1 MAHTGDISEQ
11 LLRSATSAGR
21 SAEVFSVESDSR
33 TVQFEANQAKNV
45 STRQSSGHA
54 LRLISRDG
62 RVGFASTTDGSRV
75 EELVDRASATA
86 AYGAEALFDFPGRP
100 SFPSVESSDAQVSEI
115 APDEMLEVGGDI
127 ISRVLAEFPD
137 ALCDVH
143 VTTVRHEQRIV
154 NSAGANIESIGTQ
167 HGVSVGAEIISG
179 TDMLSVWDGVSSGA
193 KLLDADVD
201 AVVERLMTNLRNS
214 QRIVSAPVGNDV
226 PVVFTPPG
234 FAGSM
239 LPPLLS
245 GFSGTN
251 VATGSSPLID
261 RWGETAFDDR
271 VTIYDDPLRPFTSG
285 TRGTDD
291 EGVAARRIDFI
302 TDGVIGSP
310 FLDLQTAAKCEMEP
324 NGCGLRGLS
333 TTPSPATSFV
343 TMMPG
348 DTKAESM
355 ISGVERGIVVQQLL
369 GAGQGNQLG
378 GEFRANLSLGFLIES
393 GEIAGRV
400 KDTMISGNVYDV
412 LDRIDAISSDT
423 QLVWGSRELPMLR
436 CTGVEVAAANG

>member
-1 MAHTGDISEQ
+1 MVHADDISGR
-11 LLRSATSAGR
+11 LLRSATSIGK

-75 EELVDRASATA
+75 EELVDRASDA
-86 AYGAEALFDFPGRP
+86 AEYGAEALFELPGQ
-100 SFPSVESSDAQVSEI
+100 SSYPSVESSDARVSDI
-115 APDEMLEVGGDI
+115 AADEMLQVGGDI
-127 ISRVLAEFPD
+127 VARVLAEFPE

-143 VTTVRHEQRIV
+143 VTTVRHEQRIA
-154 NSAGANIESIGTQ
+154 NSAGASIESLGTQ

-179 TDMLSVWDGVSSGA
+179 TDMLSVWDGISSGA
-193 KLLDADVD
+193 KLLAADVD
-201 AVVERLMTNLRNS
+201 AVVERLLANLRNS
-214 QRIVSAPVGNDV
+214 QRIVSAPVGNDI

-234 FAGSM
+234 FAGSL

-261 RWGETAFDDR
+261 RWGEKAFDDR
-271 VTIYDDPLRPFTSG
+271 VTLYDDPLRSFTSG

-291 EGVAARRIDFI
+291 EGIPARRVDFI

-310 FLDLQTAAKCEMEP
+310 FLDLQTAAKCDMES

-343 TMMPG
+343 SMMPG
-348 DTKAESM
+348 DTAPDAM
-355 ISGVERGIVVQQLL
+355 IGDVERGIVVQQLL

-400 KDTMISGNVYDV
+400 KDTMISGNVYEV
-412 LDRIDAISSDT
+412 LNRVDAISSET
-423 QLVWGSRELPMLR
+423 QLVWGSRELPTLR
-436 CTGVEVAAANG
+436 CTGVEVAAATG

>member
-1 MAHTGDISEQ
+1 M
-11 LLRSATSAGR
+11 
-21 SAEVFSVESDSR
+21 ESDSR

-75 EELVDRASATA
+75 EELVDRASDA
-86 AYGAEALFDFPGRP
+86 AEYGAEALFELPGQ
-100 SFPSVESSDAQVSEI
+100 SSYPSVESSDARVSDI
-115 APDEMLEVGGDI
+115 AADEMLEVGGDI
-127 ISRVLAEFPD
+127 VARVLAEFPE

-143 VTTVRHEQRIV
+143 VTTVRHEQRIA
-154 NSAGANIESIGTQ
+154 NSAGASIESLGTQ

-179 TDMLSVWDGVSSGA
+179 TDMLSVWDGISSGA
-193 KLLDADVD
+193 KLLDSDVD
-201 AVVERLMTNLRNS
+201 AVVERLLTNLRNS
-214 QRIVSAPVGNDV
+214 QRIVSAPVGNDI

-234 FAGSM
+234 FAGSL

-271 VTIYDDPLRPFTSG
+271 VTLYDDPLRSFTSG
-285 TRGTDD
+285 TRSTDD

-310 FLDLQTAAKCEMEP
+310 FLDLQTAAKCDMAP

-343 TMMPG
+343 SMMPG
-348 DTKAESM
+348 DTAPDAM
-355 ISGVERGIVVQQLL
+355 IGDVERGIVVQQLL

-378 GEFRANLSLGFLIES
+378 GEFRANLSLGFLIEA
-393 GEIAGRV
+393 GKIAGRV
-400 KDTMISGNVYDV
+400 KDTMISGNVYEV
-412 LDRIDAISSDT
+412 LDRVEAISSDT
-423 QLVWGSRELPMLR
+423 QLVWGSRELPTLR
-436 CTGVEVAAANG
+436 CTGVEVAAATG

>member
-1 MAHTGDISEQ
+1 M
-11 LLRSATSAGR
+11 
-21 SAEVFSVESDSR
+21 ESDSR

-75 EELVDRASATA
+75 EELVDRASDA
-86 AYGAEALFDFPGRP
+86 AEYGAEALFELPGQ
-100 SFPSVESSDAQVSEI
+100 SSYPSVESSDARVSDI
-115 APDEMLEVGGDI
+115 AADEMLQVGGDI
-127 ISRVLAEFPD
+127 VARVLAEFPE

-143 VTTVRHEQRIV
+143 VTTVRHEQRIA
-154 NSAGANIESIGTQ
+154 NSTGASIESLGTQ
-167 HGVSVGAEIISG
+167 HGVSVGAEVISG
-179 TDMLSVWDGVSSGA
+179 TDMLSVWDGISSGA
-193 KLLDADVD
+193 KLLAADVD
-201 AVVERLMTNLRNS
+201 AVVERLLANLRNS
-214 QRIVSAPVGNDV
+214 QRIVPAPVGNDI

-234 FAGSM
+234 FAGSL

-271 VTIYDDPLRPFTSG
+271 VTLYDDPLRSFTSG

-291 EGVAARRIDFI
+291 EGIPARRIDFI

-310 FLDLQTAAKCEMEP
+310 FLDLQTAAKCDMES

-343 TMMPG
+343 SMMPG
-348 DTKAESM
+348 DTAPGAM
-355 ISGVERGIVVQQLL
+355 VGDVERGIVVQQLL

-400 KDTMISGNVYDV
+400 KDTMISGNVYEV
-412 LDRIDAISSDT
+412 LNRVDAISSDT
-423 QLVWGSRELPMLR
+423 QLVWGSRELPTLR
-436 CTGVEVAAANG
+436 CTGVEVAAATG

>member
-1 MAHTGDISEQ
+1 M
-11 LLRSATSAGR
+11 
-21 SAEVFSVESDSR
+21 ESDSR

-75 EELVDRASATA
+75 EELVDRASDA
-86 AYGAEALFDFPGRP
+86 AEYGAEALFELPGQ
-100 SFPSVESSDAQVSEI
+100 SSYPSVESSDARVSDI
-115 APDEMLEVGGDI
+115 AADEMLEVGGGVI
-127 ISRVLAEFPD
+127 ARVLAEFPE

-143 VTTVRHEQRIV
+143 VTTVRHEQRIA
-154 NSAGANIESIGTQ
+154 NSAGASIESLGTQ

-179 TDMLSVWDGVSSGA
+179 TDMLSVWDGIGSGA
-193 KLLDADVD
+193 KLLDSDVD
-201 AVVERLMTNLRNS
+201 AVVERLLANLRNS
-214 QRIVSAPVGNDV
+214 QRIVPAPVGNDI

-234 FAGSM
+234 FAGSL

-261 RWGETAFDDR
+261 RWGEKAFDDR
-271 VTIYDDPLRPFTSG
+271 VTIYDDPLRSFTSG
-285 TRGTDD
+285 TRSTDD
-291 EGVAARRIDFI
+291 EGIPARRIDFI

-310 FLDLQTAAKCEMEP
+310 FLDLQTAAKCDMEP

-343 TMMPG
+343 SMMPG
-348 DTKAESM
+348 DTASDAM
-355 ISGVERGIVVQQLL
+355 IGDVERGIVVQQLL

-412 LDRIDAISSDT
+412 LNRVEAISSDT
-423 QLVWGSRELPMLR
+423 QLVWGSRELPTVR
-436 CTGVEVAAANG
+436 CTGVEVAAATG

>member
-1 MAHTGDISEQ
+1 M
-11 LLRSATSAGR
+11 
-21 SAEVFSVESDSR
+21 ESDSR

-75 EELVDRASATA
+75 EELVDRASDA
-86 AYGAEALFDFPGRP
+86 AEYGAEALFELPGQ
-100 SFPSVESSDAQVSEI
+100 SSYPSVESSDARVSDI
-115 APDEMLEVGGDI
+115 AADEMLQAGGDI
-127 ISRVLAEFPD
+127 VARVLAEFPE

-143 VTTVRHEQRIV
+143 VTTVRHEQRIA
-154 NSAGANIESIGTQ
+154 NSAGASIESLGTQ
-167 HGVSVGAEIISG
+167 HGVSVGAEVISG
-179 TDMLSVWDGVSSGA
+179 TDMLSVWDGISSGA
-193 KLLDADVD
+193 KLLAADVD
-201 AVVERLMTNLRNS
+201 AVVERLLANLRNS
-214 QRIVSAPVGNDV
+214 QRIVSAPVDNDI
-226 PVVFTPPG
+226 PVVFTPSG
-234 FAGSM
+234 FAGSL

-271 VTIYDDPLRPFTSG
+271 VTLYDDPLRSFTSG

-291 EGVAARRIDFI
+291 EGVPARRIDFI

-310 FLDLQTAAKCEMEP
+310 FLDLQTAAKCDMES

-343 TMMPG
+343 SMMPG
-348 DTKAESM
+348 DTAPDAL
-355 ISGVERGIVVQQLL
+355 IGDVERGIVVQQLL

-400 KDTMISGNVYDV
+400 KDTMISGNVYEV
-412 LDRIDAISSDT
+412 LNRVDAISSDT
-423 QLVWGSRELPMLR
+423 QLVWGSRELPTLR
-436 CTGVEVAAANG
+436 CTGVEVAAATG

>member
-1 MAHTGDISEQ
+1 M
-11 LLRSATSAGR
+11 
-21 SAEVFSVESDSR
+21 ESDSR

-62 RVGFASTTDGSRV
+62 RVGFASTTDASRV
-75 EELVDRASATA
+75 EELVDRASDA
-86 AYGAEALFDFPGRP
+86 AEYGAEALFELPGQ
-100 SFPSVESSDAQVSEI
+100 SSYPSVESSDARVSDI
-115 APDEMLEVGGDI
+115 AADEMLQVGGDVVA
-127 ISRVLAEFPD
+127 RVLAEFPE

-154 NSAGANIESIGTQ
+154 NSAGASIESLGTQ
-167 HGVSVGAEIISG
+167 HGVSVGAEVISG
-179 TDMLSVWDGVSSGA
+179 TDMLSVWDGISSGA
-193 KLLDADVD
+193 KLHDSDVD
-201 AVVERLMTNLRNS
+201 AVVERLLTNLRNS
-214 QRIVSAPVGNDV
+214 QRIVSAPVGDDI

-234 FAGSM
+234 FAGSL

-271 VTIYDDPLRPFTSG
+271 VTIYDDPLRSFTSG

-291 EGVAARRIDFI
+291 EGIPARRIDFI

-310 FLDLQTAAKCEMEP
+310 FLDLQTAAKCDMES
-324 NGCGLRGLS
+324 NGCGLRRLS

-343 TMMPG
+343 SMMPG
-348 DTKAESM
+348 DTAPDAM
-355 ISGVERGIVVQQLL
+355 IGDVERGIVVQQLL

-412 LDRIDAISSDT
+412 LNRIEAISSDT
-423 QLVWGSRELPMLR
+423 QLVWGSRELPTLR
-436 CTGVEVAAANG
+436 CTGVEVAAATG

>member
-1 MAHTGDISEQ
+1 M
-11 LLRSATSAGR
+11 
-21 SAEVFSVESDSR
+21 ESDSR

-75 EELVDRASATA
+75 EELVDRASDA
-86 AYGAEALFDFPGRP
+86 AEYGAEALFELPGQ
-100 SFPSVESSDAQVSEI
+100 SSYPSVESSDARVSDI
-115 APDEMLEVGGDI
+115 AADEMLQVGGDVI
-127 ISRVLAEFPD
+127 ARVLAEFPE

-154 NSAGANIESIGTQ
+154 NSAGASIESLGTQ
-167 HGVSVGAEIISG
+167 HGVSVGAEIISE
-179 TDMLSVWDGVSSGA
+179 TDMLSVWDGISSGA
-193 KLLDADVD
+193 KLLDSDVD
-201 AVVERLMTNLRNS
+201 AVVERLLANLRNS
-214 QRIVSAPVGNDV
+214 QRIVSAPVGDDI

-234 FAGSM
+234 FAGSL

-261 RWGETAFDDR
+261 RWGEKAFDDR

-285 TRGTDD
+285 TRSTDD

-310 FLDLQTAAKCEMEP
+310 FLDLQTAAKCDMEP

-343 TMMPG
+343 SMMPG
-348 DTKAESM
+348 DTAPDAM
-355 ISGVERGIVVQQLL
+355 IGDVERGIVVQQLL

-400 KDTMISGNVYDV
+400 KDTMISGNVYEV
-412 LDRIDAISSDT
+412 LNRVDAISSDT
-423 QLVWGSRELPMLR
+423 QLVWGSRELPTLR
-436 CTGVEVAAANG
+436 CTGVEVAAATG

>member
-1 MAHTGDISEQ
+1 MAYADDISGR
-11 LLRSATSAGR
+11 LLRSATSIGK

-75 EELVDRASATA
+75 EELVDRASDA
-86 AYGAEALFDFPGRP
+86 AEYGAEALFELPGQ
-100 SFPSVESSDAQVSEI
+100 SSYPSVESSDARVSEI
-115 APDEMLEVGGDI
+115 AADEMLEVGGDVI
-127 ISRVLAEFPD
+127 ARVLAEFPE

-154 NSAGANIESIGTQ
+154 NSAGASIESLGTQ
-167 HGVSVGAEIISG
+167 HGVSVGAEVISG
-179 TDMLSVWDGVSSGA
+179 TDMLSVWDGISSGA
-193 KLLDADVD
+193 KLLAADVD
-201 AVVERLMTNLRNS
+201 AVVERLLANLRNS
-214 QRIVSAPVGNDV
+214 QRIVPAPVGDDI

-261 RWGETAFDDR
+261 RWGEKAFDDR
-271 VTIYDDPLRPFTSG
+271 VTLYDDPLRSFTSG

-291 EGVAARRIDFI
+291 EGIPARRIDFI

-310 FLDLQTAAKCEMEP
+310 FLDLQTAAKCDMEP

-343 TMMPG
+343 SMMPG
-348 DTKAESM
+348 NTAPDAM
-355 ISGVERGIVVQQLL
+355 IGDVERGIVVQQLL

-412 LDRIDAISSDT
+412 LNRVESISSDT
-423 QLVWGSRELPMLR
+423 QLVWGSRELPTLR
-436 CTGVEVAAANG
+436 CTGVEVAAATG

>member
-1 MAHTGDISEQ
+1 M
-11 LLRSATSAGR
+11 
-21 SAEVFSVESDSR
+21 ESDSR

-62 RVGFASTTDGSRV
+62 RVGFASTTDASRV
-75 EELVDRASATA
+75 EELVDRASDA
-86 AYGAEALFDFPGRP
+86 AEYGAEALFELPGQ
-100 SFPSVESSDAQVSEI
+100 SSYPSVESSDVRVSDI
-115 APDEMLEVGGDI
+115 AADEMLQVGSDI
-127 ISRVLAEFPD
+127 VARVLAEFPE

-143 VTTVRHEQRIV
+143 VTTVRHEQRIA
-154 NSAGANIESIGTQ
+154 NSAGASIESLGTQ
-167 HGVSVGAEIISG
+167 HGVSVGAEVISG
-179 TDMLSVWDGVSSGA
+179 TDMLSVWDGISSGA
-193 KLLDADVD
+193 KLLAADVD
-201 AVVERLMTNLRNS
+201 AVVERLLANLRNS
-214 QRIVSAPVGNDV
+214 QRIVSAPVGNDI

-234 FAGSM
+234 FAGSL

-261 RWGETAFDDR
+261 RWGEMAFDDR
-271 VTIYDDPLRPFTSG
+271 VTIYDDPLRSFTSG
-285 TRGTDD
+285 TRSTDD

-310 FLDLQTAAKCEMEP
+310 FLDLQTAAKCEMES

-343 TMMPG
+343 SMMPG
-348 DTKAESM
+348 DTAPDAM
-355 ISGVERGIVVQQLL
+355 IGDVERGIVVQQLL

-400 KDTMISGNVYDV
+400 KDTMISGNVYEV
-412 LDRIDAISSDT
+412 LNRVDAISSDT
-423 QLVWGSRELPMLR
+423 QLVWGSRELPTLR
-436 CTGVEVAAANG
+436 CTGVEVAAATG

>member
-1 MAHTGDISEQ
+1 M
-11 LLRSATSAGR
+11 
-21 SAEVFSVESDSR
+21 ESDSR

-62 RVGFASTTDGSRV
+62 RVGFASTTDASRV
-75 EELVDRASATA
+75 EELVDRASDA
-86 AYGAEALFDFPGRP
+86 AEYGAEALFELPGQ
-100 SFPSVESSDAQVSEI
+100 SSYPSVESSDARVSDI
-115 APDEMLEVGGDI
+115 AADEMLQVGGDI
-127 ISRVLAEFPD
+127 VARVLTEFPE

-143 VTTVRHEQRIV
+143 VTTVRHEQRIA
-154 NSAGANIESIGTQ
+154 NSAGASIESLGTQ

-179 TDMLSVWDGVSSGA
+179 TDMLSVWDGISSGA
-193 KLLDADVD
+193 KLLAADVD
-201 AVVERLMTNLRNS
+201 AVVERLLANLRNS
-214 QRIVSAPVGNDV
+214 QRIVSAPVGNDI

-261 RWGETAFDDR
+261 RWGEKAFDDR
-271 VTIYDDPLRPFTSG
+271 MTLYDDPLRSFTSG

-291 EGVAARRIDFI
+291 EGIPARRIDFI

-310 FLDLQTAAKCEMEP
+310 FLDLQTAAKCDMES

-343 TMMPG
+343 SMMPG
-348 DTKAESM
+348 DTAPGAM
-355 ISGVERGIVVQQLL
+355 VGDVERGIVVQQLL

-378 GEFRANLSLGFLIES
+378 GEFRANLSLGFLIEA

-412 LDRIDAISSDT
+412 LNRVDAISSDT
-423 QLVWGSRELPMLR
+423 QLVWGSRELPTLR
-436 CTGVEVAAANG
+436 CTGVEVAAATG

>member
-1 MAHTGDISEQ
+1 MAHADDISGR
-11 LLRSATSAGR
+11 LLRSATSIGK

-75 EELVDRASATA
+75 EELVDRASDA
-86 AYGAEALFDFPGRP
+86 AEYGAEALFELPGQ
-100 SFPSVESSDAQVSEI
+100 SSYPSVESSDARVSDI
-115 APDEMLEVGGDI
+115 AADEMLEVGGDVI
-127 ISRVLAEFPD
+127 ARVLAEFPE

-143 VTTVRHEQRIV
+143 VTTVRHEQRIA
-154 NSAGANIESIGTQ
+154 NSAGASIESLGTQ

-179 TDMLSVWDGVSSGA
+179 TDMLSVWDGISSGA
-193 KLLDADVD
+193 KLLDSDVD
-201 AVVERLMTNLRNS
+201 AVVERLLTNLRNS
-214 QRIVSAPVGNDV
+214 QRIVSAPVGNDI

-234 FAGSM
+234 FAGSL

-271 VTIYDDPLRPFTSG
+271 VTLYDDPLRSFTSG
-285 TRGTDD
+285 TRSTDD

-310 FLDLQTAAKCEMEP
+310 FLDLQTAAKCDMAP

-343 TMMPG
+343 SMMPG
-348 DTKAESM
+348 DTAPDAM
-355 ISGVERGIVVQQLL
+355 IGDVERGIVVQQLL

-378 GEFRANLSLGFLIES
+378 GEFRANLSLGFLIEA
-393 GEIAGRV
+393 GKIAGRV

-412 LDRIDAISSDT
+412 LNRVEAISSDT
-423 QLVWGSRELPMLR
+423 QLVWGSRDLPTLR
-436 CTGVEVAAANG
+436 CTGVEVAAATG

>member
-1 MAHTGDISEQ
+1 MAHADDISGR
-11 LLRSATSAGR
+11 LLRSATSIGK

-75 EELVDRASATA
+75 EELVDRASDA
-86 AYGAEALFDFPGRP
+86 AEYGAEALFELPVQ
-100 SFPSVESSDAQVSEI
+100 SSYPSVESSDARVSEI
-115 APDEMLEVGGDI
+115 AADEMLEVGGDVI
-127 ISRVLAEFPD
+127 ARVLAEFPE

-154 NSAGANIESIGTQ
+154 NSAGASIESLGTQ

-193 KLLDADVD
+193 KLLAADVD
-201 AVVERLMTNLRNS
+201 AVVERLLTNLRNS
-214 QRIVSAPVGNDV
+214 QRIVPAPVGDDI

-234 FAGSM
+234 FAGSL

-285 TRGTDD
+285 TRSTDD
-291 EGVAARRIDFI
+291 EGIPARRIDFI

-310 FLDLQTAAKCEMEP
+310 FLDLQTAAKCDMEP

-343 TMMPG
+343 SMMPG
-348 DTKAESM
+348 DTAPDAM
-355 ISGVERGIVVQQLL
+355 IGDVERGIVVQQLL

-412 LDRIDAISSDT
+412 LDRVEAISSDT
-423 QLVWGSRELPMLR
+423 QLVWGSRELPTLR
-436 CTGVEVAAANG
+436 CTGVEVAAATG

>member
-1 MAHTGDISEQ
+1 MAHAGDISEQ
-11 LLRSATSAGR
+11 LLRSATAVGK
-21 SAEVFSVESDSR
+21 SAEVFTVESESR

-62 RVGFASTTDGSRV
+62 RFGFASTTDGSRV
-75 EELVDRASATA
+75 GELVDRASDTA
-86 AYGAEALFDFPGRP
+86 EYGAEALFDFPAQ
-100 SFPSVESSDAQVSEI
+100 SSYPSVESSDARVSDI
-115 APDEMLEVGGDI
+115 APDEMLEVGSDI
-127 ISRVLAEFPD
+127 VARVLAEFPD

-154 NSAGANIESIGTQ
+154 NSTGAEVGSIGTQ

-179 TDMLSVWDGVSSGA
+179 TDMLSVWDGISSGA
-193 KLLDADVD
+193 KLLDDDVD
-201 AVVERLMTNLRNS
+201 AVVERLLVNLRNA
-214 QRIVSAPVGNDV
+214 QRIVSAPVGNDI

-234 FAGSM
+234 FAGSL

-261 RWGETAFDDR
+261 RWGQTAFDGR

-310 FLDLQTAAKCEMEP
+310 ILDLQTAAKCDMES

-333 TTPSPATSFV
+333 TTPSPSTSFV
-343 TMMPG
+343 CMTPG
-348 DTKAESM
+348 DTEPELM
-355 ISGVERGIVVQQLL
+355 IGDVERGIVVQQLL

-378 GEFRANLSLGFLIES
+378 GEFRANLSLGFIIES

-412 LDRIDAISSDT
+412 LNRVEAISSDT
-423 QLVWGSRELPMLR
+423 QRVWGSRELPTIR
-436 CTGVEVAAANG
+436 CTGVEVAAASG

>member
-1 MAHTGDISEQ
+1 MAHADDISGR
-11 LLRSATSAGR
+11 LLRSATSIGK

-75 EELVDRASATA
+75 EELVDRASDA
-86 AYGAEALFDFPGRP
+86 AEYGAEALFELPGQ
-100 SFPSVESSDAQVSEI
+100 SSYPSVESSDARVSDI
-115 APDEMLEVGGDI
+115 AADEMLEVGGDVI
-127 ISRVLAEFPD
+127 ARVLAEFPE

-154 NSAGANIESIGTQ
+154 NSAGASIESLGTQ

-179 TDMLSVWDGVSSGA
+179 TDMLSVWDGISSGA
-193 KLLDADVD
+193 KLLDSDVD
-201 AVVERLMTNLRNS
+201 AVVERLLANLRNS
-214 QRIVSAPVGNDV
+214 QRIVSAPVGNDI

-234 FAGSM
+234 FAGSL

-271 VTIYDDPLRPFTSG
+271 VTIYDDPLRSFTSG
-285 TRGTDD
+285 TRSTDD
-291 EGVAARRIDFI
+291 EGIPARRIDFI

-310 FLDLQTAAKCEMEP
+310 FLDLQTAAKCDMES

-343 TMMPG
+343 SMMPG
-348 DTKAESM
+348 DTAPDAM
-355 ISGVERGIVVQQLL
+355 IGDVERGIVVQQLL

-400 KDTMISGNVYDV
+400 KDTMISGNVYEV
-412 LDRIDAISSDT
+412 LDRVEAISSDT
-423 QLVWGSRELPMLR
+423 QLVWGSRELPTLR
-436 CTGVEVAAANG
+436 CTGVEVAAATG

>member
-1 MAHTGDISEQ
+1 M
-11 LLRSATSAGR
+11 
-21 SAEVFSVESDSR
+21 ESDSR

-75 EELVDRASATA
+75 EELVDRASDA
-86 AYGAEALFDFPGRP
+86 AEYGAEALFELPGQ
-100 SFPSVESSDAQVSEI
+100 SSYPSVESSDARVSDI
-115 APDEMLEVGGDI
+115 AAGEMLEVGSDI
-127 ISRVLAEFPD
+127 VARVLEEFPE

-143 VTTVRHEQRIV
+143 VTTVRHEQRIA
-154 NSAGANIESIGTQ
+154 NSAGASIESLGTQ

-179 TDMLSVWDGVSSGA
+179 TDMLSVWDGISSGA

-201 AVVERLMTNLRNS
+201 AVVGRLLTNLRNS
-214 QRIVSAPVGNDV
+214 QRIVPAPVGNDI

-234 FAGSM
+234 FAGSL

-271 VTIYDDPLRPFTSG
+271 VTLYDDPLRSFTSG

-291 EGVAARRIDFI
+291 EGVPARRIDFI

-310 FLDLQTAAKCEMEP
+310 FLDL
-324 NGCGLRGLS
+324 
-333 TTPSPATSFV
+333 
-343 TMMPG
+343 
-348 DTKAESM
+348 
-355 ISGVERGIVVQQLL
+355 
-369 GAGQGNQLG
+369 
-378 GEFRANLSLGFLIES
+378 
-393 GEIAGRV
+393 
-400 KDTMISGNVYDV
+400 
-412 LDRIDAISSDT
+412 
-423 QLVWGSRELPMLR
+423 
-436 CTGVEVAAANG
+436 

>member
-1 MAHTGDISEQ
+1 M
-11 LLRSATSAGR
+11 
-21 SAEVFSVESDSR
+21 ESDSR

-75 EELVDRASATA
+75 EELVDRASDA
-86 AYGAEALFDFPGRP
+86 AEYGAEALFELPGQ
-100 SFPSVESSDAQVSEI
+100 SSYPSVESSDARVSDI
-115 APDEMLEVGGDI
+115 AADEMLEVGGDVI
-127 ISRVLAEFPD
+127 ARVLAEFPE

-154 NSAGANIESIGTQ
+154 NSAGASIESLGTQ

-179 TDMLSVWDGVSSGA
+179 TDMLSVWDGISSGA
-193 KLLDADVD
+193 KLLDSDVD
-201 AVVERLMTNLRNS
+201 AVVERLLTNLRNS
-214 QRIVSAPVGNDV
+214 HRIVSAPVGDDI

-234 FAGSM
+234 FAGSL

-271 VTIYDDPLRPFTSG
+271 VTIYDDPLRSFTSG
-285 TRGTDD
+285 TRSTDD
-291 EGVAARRIDFI
+291 EGIPARRIDFI

-310 FLDLQTAAKCEMEP
+310 FLDLQTAAKCDMEP

-343 TMMPG
+343 SMMPG
-348 DTKAESM
+348 DTAPGAM
-355 ISGVERGIVVQQLL
+355 VGDVERGIVVQQLL

-400 KDTMISGNVYDV
+400 KDTMISGNVYEV
-412 LDRIDAISSDT
+412 LDRVEAISSDT
-423 QLVWGSRELPMLR
+423 QLVWGSRELPTLR
-436 CTGVEVAAANG
+436 CTGVEVAAATG